1 MNLLSDLQEALQ
13 AASSLKC
20 QALERLRT
28 SSDPDVMQQAFA
40 ELAWLRGVKRW
51 RIDAYRREVARS
63 AERAK
68 RLAEQQ
74 LATEARKAM
83 SPQQRGE
90 ERLRRMQ
97 ALAASIDSLREQERS
112 LKDLR

>member
-1 MNLLSDLQEALQ
+1 MNLRSDLEDALK
-13 AASSLKC
+13 AASRLKSR
-20 QALERLRT
+20 ALERLRT

-51 RIDAYRREVARS
+51 RIDAYRKETARS

-74 LATEARKAM
+74 RAAEARKTM
-83 SPQQRGE
+83 SPEQRGE

-112 LKDLR
+112 LKDSR